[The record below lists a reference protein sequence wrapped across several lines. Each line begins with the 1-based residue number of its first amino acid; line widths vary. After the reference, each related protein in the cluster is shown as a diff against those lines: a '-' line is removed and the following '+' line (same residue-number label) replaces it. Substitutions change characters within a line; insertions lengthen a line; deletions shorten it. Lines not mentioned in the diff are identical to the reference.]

1 MRTFTA
7 GPLMSESKGLQ
18 ERYLELIKLTKEY
31 LVLKKEEESTI
42 SMVSLIKNAR
52 IYESIGRDIEIIM
65 MKMPLSVQQFVQT
78 NGNLEE
84 AEKKSLEK
92 LDELRSKMIDISDE
106 IKRLTAQLEQRTP
119 TSKSPEP

>member
-18 ERYLELIKLTKEY
+18 ERYLELIRLTKEY
-31 LVLKKEEESTI
+31 LVLKKEEENTI

-65 MKMPLSVQQFVQT
+65 MKMPLNVQQFVQT
-78 NGNLEE
+78 SGNLEG

-92 LDELRSKMIDISDE
+92 LDELRSKMSDISDE
-106 IKRLTAQLEQRTP
+106 IKKLTAQLEQRTP